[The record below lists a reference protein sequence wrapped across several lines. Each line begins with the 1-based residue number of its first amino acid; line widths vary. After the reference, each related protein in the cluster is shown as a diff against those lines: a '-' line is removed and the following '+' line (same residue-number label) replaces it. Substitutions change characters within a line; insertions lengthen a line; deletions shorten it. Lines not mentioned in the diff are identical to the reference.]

1 MIVPEIQAPPPA
13 STTSQPASV
22 NPAASPAWKPAGKG
36 EKKIEG
42 KAKHQ
47 WRAGYQ
53 ALERHIAG
61 FERRIER
68 MEDEPRRYRTRSTW
82 NVRLE
87 RIKRQL
93 EQAEAARQ
101 AYEDRARRAGV
112 PPGWL
117 R

>member
-1 MIVPEIQAPPPA
+1 
-13 STTSQPASV
+13 
-22 NPAASPAWKPAGKG
+22 
-36 EKKIEG
+36 
-42 KAKHQ
+42 
-47 WRAGYQ
+47 
-53 ALERHIAG
+53 
-61 FERRIER
+61 